1 MNYWLVK
8 SDPDEYGWEHLAK
21 DKKTDWT
28 GIRNYAA
35 RNHIRGM
42 KKGDLVLFY
51 HSGEVSS
58 VVALAKVT
66 REAFQDPTTKEDAWS
81 AIELSAIK
89 PFKEAVSLSTI
100 KATPALKDML
110 LVKISRLSAM
120 PVREEEFKK
129 ILEMG
134 KTKP

>member
-1 MNYWLVK
+1 LDRHTQLCCAQ
-8 SDPDEYGWEHLAK
+8 SH
-21 DKKTDWT
+21 T
-28 GIRNYAA
+28 RNEEG
-35 RNHIRGM
+35 RP
-42 KKGDLVLFY
+42 VLFY